1 MEAQDI
7 ITPLEEAVINA
18 YDFAAGLAS
27 MALVY
32 DMIQRSEECSIAVK
46 DRELPHEIR
55 VQALKDSRHCNQTLN
70 LVATAREVMGI
81 SA

>member
-1 MEAQDI
+1 MEND

-18 YDFAAGLAS
+18 QDFAAGLAS
-27 MALVY
+27 MALVH
-32 DMIQRSEECSIAVK
+32 DMILRSEEYNTAMK
-46 DRELPHEIR
+46 DRELPHEVR

-70 LVATAREVMGI
+70 LVATARAVMGI